1 MHIDLT
7 GIEGKN
13 FAAMKSLSRRSLVG
27 GALAGGAALGREAFA
42 SDSRVPQVDSA
53 RKLKIIVT
61 GGHPGD
67 PEYGCG
73 GTVARYTDLG
83 HEVFLLYL
91 NRGEWP
97 PSAAPEAGASRMA
110 EATRACEILKARPLY
125 AGQLNGRAIVDQSH
139 YETFRKLLEAQRP
152 DVVFTQWPIDNH
164 ADHRAISMLTYDA
177 WLKMGKSFALYYYEV
192 SNGED
197 TVHFSPTHYVDITA
211 NVPRKRQACY
221 AHASQ
226 TPDKFYSLQEL
237 VTRMRGIESGHQ
249 QSEGFIRHVQSPD
262 FGLPLA

>member
-7 GIEGKN
+7 IIEGKN

-73 GTVARYTDLG
+73 GTVVRYTDLG

-91 NRGEWP
+91 NRGRMAP
-97 PSAAPEAGASRMA
+97 QAAPEAGASRMA
-110 EATRACEILKARPLY
+110 EATRACEILKARPLF
-125 AGQLNGRAIVDQSH
+125 AGQLNGRAIVDQSR

-152 DVVFTQWPIDNH
+152 DVGLHPMAHRQPCGPSRHFH
-164 ADHRAISMLTYDA
+164 A
-177 WLKMGKSFALYYYEV
+177 
-192 SNGED
+192 
-197 TVHFSPTHYVDITA
+197 
-211 NVPRKRQACY
+211 
-221 AHASQ
+221 
-226 TPDKFYSLQEL
+226 
-237 VTRMRGIESGHQ
+237 
-249 QSEGFIRHVQSPD
+249 HV
-262 FGLPLA
+262 